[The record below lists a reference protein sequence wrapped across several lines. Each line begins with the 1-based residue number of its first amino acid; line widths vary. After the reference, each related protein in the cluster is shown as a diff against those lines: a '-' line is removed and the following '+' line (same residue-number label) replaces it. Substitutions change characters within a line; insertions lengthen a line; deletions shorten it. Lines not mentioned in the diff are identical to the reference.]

1 MEKFSFFWLTLVRN
15 LHYFKKIYDFMSRK
29 FKFDIIY
36 YMRLSECKKNKHY
49 SIVKIDVSLSEKLR
63 RRLYDL
69 GFLAG
74 QKIRVVN
81 KSLLKKAYMIEIRGY
96 TLSLRNT
103 IVNAV
108 MVE

>member
-1 MEKFSFFWLTLVRN
+1 MSIKLKFNIV
-15 LHYFKKIYDFMSRK
+15 
-29 FKFDIIY
+29 Y
-36 YMRLSECKKNKHY
+36 YMRLSECKENKYY
-49 SIVKIDVSLSEKLR
+49 SIIKIDSLLPEKLR

-108 MVE
+108 KVE

>member
-1 MEKFSFFWLTLVRN
+1 MQ
-15 LHYFKKIYDFMSRK
+15 
-29 FKFDIIY
+29 
-36 YMRLSECKKNKHY
+36 RLSECKEQKFY
-49 SIVKIDVSLSEKLR
+49 SIIKIDNVQSEKIR

-69 GFLAG
+69 GFLSG
-74 QKIRVVN
+74 QRIRVVY

-103 IVNAV
+103 IVNAI

>member
-1 MEKFSFFWLTLVRN
+1 MSIKLKFNIV
-15 LHYFKKIYDFMSRK
+15 
-29 FKFDIIY
+29 Y
-36 YMRLSECKKNKHY
+36 YMRLSECKENKYY
-49 SIVKIDVSLSEKLR
+49 SIIKIDSLLPEKLR

-103 IVNAV
+103 IVNAIK
-108 MVE
+108 VE

>member
-1 MEKFSFFWLTLVRN
+1 
-15 LHYFKKIYDFMSRK
+15 MSIK
-29 FKFDIIY
+29 LKFDIVY
-36 YMRLSECKKNKHY
+36 YMRLSECKENKYY
-49 SIVKIDVSLSEKLR
+49 SIIKIDSLLSEKLR

-74 QKIRVVN
+74 QKVRVVN

-103 IVNAV
+103 IVNSI